1 MAEGAFVEGD
11 QAPRDKDPEELDLQQ
26 RVPSRLV
33 EEHGDDALRQPA
45 HAELESSPLS
55 SQPFNEAALD
65 EGLVLREL
73 LKKGRLKNPTL
84 TEKGAPLQLLED
96 RRLSALLE
104 VTQNIALRHQLRGT
118 VQLLSQDRR
127 LQEAPG
133 KPGEIVSISEEM
145 SRVDENARSTPGH
158 ADGAHSGLPAGSAI
172 HDEIRSV
179 LPDTAKESAVTSS
192 PSQLDAERLESPL
205 AEQTLEQS
213 CHLRAGDEACRKP
226 STLTQDVT
234 GASKG
239 GAADEA
245 APTPQPHEH
254 VPLSALLRL
263 EQADPAEAS
272 SEGTSDD
279 RFREMPVLEV
289 LDKCDLVELSSYI
302 RRAKHRRRFGTDVG
316 SRSSDSERSLVKMD
330 FSTLPT
336 EASEMVTERRCGR
349 EACNEPTRA
358 DESTTSTASWY
369 SFDAPSAASR
379 RSSGLRAAASE
390 SAGSWTARR
399 QELSASPDMPSE
411 SLKAS
416 SLIRFFESRN

>member
-33 EEHGDDALRQPA
+33 EEHGDDALLQPP
-45 HAELESSPLS
+45 HAELEPATLSP
-55 SQPFNEAALD
+55 QPFNEAVLD
-65 EGLVLREL
+65 EGLVVREL

-118 VQLLSQDRR
+118 VQALSPERESQD
-127 LQEAPG
+127 ASA
-133 KPGEIVSISEEM
+133 KPATAVSNPEEM
-145 SRVDENARSTPGH
+145 PHLEENVRSIPGSTDGSRSSLPTGGAITDADQSPSSDMTQNA
-158 ADGAHSGLPAGSAI
+158 LAI
-172 HDEIRSV
+172 
-179 LPDTAKESAVTSS
+179 S
-192 PSQLDAERLESPL
+192 PSQVDAARVKSRLGEP
-205 AEQTLEQS
+205 TLEKS
-213 CHLRAGDEACRKP
+213 CQLSASDEVCRKL
-226 STLTQDVT
+226 SKITQIVT
-234 GASKG
+234 GG
-239 GAADEA
+239 PCGVEA
-245 APTPQPHEH
+245 AESAATPQPLEH
-254 VPLSALLRL
+254 DSLSSASRL
-263 EQADPAEAS
+263 QKAPVDTS
-272 SEGTSDD
+272 SEGTPDD
-279 RFREMPVLEV
+279 RIREMPVLEV

-302 RRAKHRRRFGTDVG
+302 RRARRRRCYGTDVG
-316 SRSSDSERSLVKMD
+316 SCSSDSERSLVKMD
-330 FSTLPT
+330 FSTLAT
-336 EASEMVTERRCGR
+336 EASEMVAERRCGR

-358 DESTTSTASWY
+358 DGSTTSTSSWY

-390 SAGSWTARR
+390 SFGSRVSRR
-399 QELSASPDMPSE
+399 HELSTSPDMPSA